1 MGDLEQIEIFA
12 GFCATAI
19 SNAQM
24 FQQALLECQWS
35 NVLLELARNL
45 FEDLDT
51 IEHVVTKIM
60 VNAAA
65 LLSCEKCSVFMVDR
79 ESQELYAKVFDV
91 SPGGE
96 WRAYHARQDASAL
109 SSVLLIGPASS
120 VHSPRY

>member
-1 MGDLEQIEIFA
+1 
-12 GFCATAI
+12 
-19 SNAQM
+19 M

-91 SPGGE
+91 SPGGAWPGISSKALCFFFLCE
-96 WRAYHARQDASAL
+96 PAVSAVLRLAGPFHA
-109 SSVLLIGPASS
+109 
-120 VHSPRY
+120 